1 METFKLIK
9 MSAPGWEKTFNTE
22 TEARN
27 ELYKWICNLCKED
40 DGIRVNSSLD
50 ELLYTACGCEFWY
63 EQVDPSE

>member
-1 METFKLIK
+1 

-22 TEARN
+22 IEARN

-63 EQVDPSE
+63 EQVDSSE